1 MFVPPCQRR
10 LLSHSKPNLA
20 RRGFCERRAGESA
33 ARQVGGDDRAF
44 DGGCPR
50 GRAVTCLA
58 DGDPRRGPISP
69 GRNGAL
75 RSKGAHDRRAD
86 HTICGADGRR
96 ASASAAGGCTLDRPD
111 LARRV
116 QPAYR
121 SAAPPARAPGRH
133 IPPGIR
139 RAVGRPRACR
149 LDATQPLWTSSRD
162 SDGRLRDR
170 RQGAAR
176 GDSGGDRRKDRRGA
190 TVRRG
195 ADQDSSGIQPPA
207 RGKRRICSR
216 PRDDPACDPLDL
228 AGTH

>member
-10 LLSHSKPNLA
+10 LLSHNKPNLA
-20 RRGFCERRAGESA
+20 RRGFCERRAGEGA

-44 DGGCPR
+44 DGECPG

-121 SAAPPARAPGRH
+121 SAASPARASGGH

-139 RAVGRPRACR
+139 RTVGRPCACR
-149 LDATQPLWTSSRD
+149 LDASQPLWASSRD

-170 RQGAAR
+170 RQGVAR

-195 ADQDSSGIQPPA
+195 TD
-207 RGKRRICSR
+207 
-216 PRDDPACDPLDL
+216 
-228 AGTH
+228 